1 MYYWPHIKC
10 PENYKWHR
18 ILQKVSQ
25 GIVTTCRLKCHFMH
39 LEVCDIFQ
47 HLHVKTRTLVPVH
60 LWSTLIEKLILQR
73 HVPRVSHLALQ
84 GRFMCL
90 MVEFTSKV
98 VIIFFSESSLRP
110 LALSGQYDITLFC
123 IKLSNLWALPA
134 KMANEENP
142 RHDLRSCISRD
153 VSQRDAN
160 EYECFHNPLSNVNI
174 HQHANTYMYSI
185 RHASGCVH
193 HISVWFEDIQVLVVR
208 YSYG

>member
-1 MYYWPHIKC
+1 MHFWIQPNSPQVC
-10 PENYKWHR
+10 EGVWD
-18 ILQKVSQ
+18 LQ
-25 GIVTTCRLKCHFMH
+25 
-39 LEVCDIFQ
+39 
-47 HLHVKTRTLVPVH
+47 VKTRTFVLVH
-60 LWSTLIEKLILQR
+60 LWSTLIEKLILQQ

-84 GRFMCL
+84 GRFMRL

-98 VIIFFSESSLRP
+98 VIIFFSESSVRP
-110 LALSGQYDITLFC
+110 LALSGQYDITLIC

-142 RHDLRSCISRD
+142 RHDLRSCMSRD

-174 HQHANTYMYSI
+174 HQHANTYGI

-193 HISVWFEDIQVLVVR
+193 RISAWFEDIQVLVVR

>member
-1 MYYWPHIKC
+1 MSLYAFRGVW
-10 PENYKWHR
+10 
-18 ILQKVSQ
+18 
-25 GIVTTCRLKCHFMH
+25 
-39 LEVCDIFQ
+39 D
-47 HLHVKTRTLVPVH
+47 LHVKTRTLVPVH

-84 GRFMCL
+84 GRFMWL

-142 RHDLRSCISRD
+142 RHDLLSCMSRD

-174 HQHANTYMYSI
+174 HQHANTDMYSI

-193 HISVWFEDIQVLVVR
+193 HISVWFELFGIVMDSWPLVFSNSYDVIFSKKNFEGSFLYIANKCQVLV
-208 YSYG
+208 